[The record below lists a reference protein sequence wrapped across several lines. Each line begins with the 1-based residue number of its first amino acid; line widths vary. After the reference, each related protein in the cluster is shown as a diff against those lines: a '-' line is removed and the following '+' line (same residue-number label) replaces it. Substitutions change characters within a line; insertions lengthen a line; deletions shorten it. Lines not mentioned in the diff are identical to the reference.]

1 MKFGTWNVRTLMDN
15 PNSNRPERRT
25 AFVARELLRFNF
37 DIVALSET
45 RRAGV
50 GQLREEQGHYTF
62 FWKGLDPKQPRIHG
76 VGFAIR
82 NSLLPKLIEQPVGIN
97 ERLMTLRIQLV
108 KSQHATIISAD
119 GPTLDSYDK
128 VKETLY
134 EQLDNHL
141 LWTGTIGKRE
151 SVMPMELD
159 NGQWNSPHQMC

>member
-1 MKFGTWNVRTLMDN
+1 MYVLWWTIQTL
-15 PNSNRPERRT
+15 RRT

-37 DIVALSET
+37 DIVALSKFEELELGLTLTLRGTTKGRT
-45 RRAGV
+45 RS
-50 GQLREEQGHYTF
+50 LHFF
-62 FWKGLDPKQPRIHG
+62 FWKSLYPKQPRIHG

-82 NSLLPKLIEQPVGIN
+82 NSLLPKLTDQPEGIN

-159 NGQWNSPHQMC
+159 NGQWNSPHQMCWT